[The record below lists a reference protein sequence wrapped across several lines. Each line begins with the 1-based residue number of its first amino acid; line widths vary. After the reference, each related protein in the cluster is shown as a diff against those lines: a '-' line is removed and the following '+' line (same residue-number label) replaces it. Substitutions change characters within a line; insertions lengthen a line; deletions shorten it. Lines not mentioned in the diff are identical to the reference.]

1 MNNYTYDEIQRE
13 RLTILLEGIIRE
25 LAWQDNLV
33 IYTGKNFKIKCDHNE
48 TSDFF
53 IDRLSGMD
61 DESFKEL
68 KKKLLE
74 LICNI

>member
-33 IYTGKNFKIKCDHNE
+33 VYTGKNFKQRCDHNE

-53 IDRLSGMD
+53 TDRLSGME
-61 DESFKEL
+61 DEEFIEF
-68 KKKLLE
+68 KKKLIE
-74 LICNI
+74 LIYSV